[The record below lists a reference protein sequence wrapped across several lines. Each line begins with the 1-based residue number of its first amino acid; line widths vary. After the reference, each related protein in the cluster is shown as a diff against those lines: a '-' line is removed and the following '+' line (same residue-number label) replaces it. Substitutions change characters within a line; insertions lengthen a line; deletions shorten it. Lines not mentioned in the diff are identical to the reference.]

1 MTTDGSAPTDSV
13 GRLGELTRRYSRY
26 SASAGGLSS
35 VVGGA
40 LVLATYLI
48 GALTAPVS
56 LGARLALASA
66 PIVWI
71 VTKELLRRF
80 YYQRLGKVDEART
93 TADRRWHLGFTLFS
107 AVISAAVVAGVMAA
121 ARNDPATLADPG
133 VLGYLLFV
141 VAMPLLV
148 WLYMKTPLDFIAG
161 IFLITQ
167 AAVILAGGHY
177 ELGSQ
182 LQAPIAAVVL
192 ILYGLRQHLDFR
204 SLEREL
210 RGFDQIEP

>member
-1 MTTDGSAPTDSV
+1 MTTKGNTPTDFGS
-13 GRLGELTRRYSRY
+13 RLGELTRRYSRY

-35 VVGGA
+35 VLGGA
-40 LVLATYLI
+40 LVLATYFI
-48 GALTAPVS
+48 GALAAPAS
-56 LGARLALASA
+56 SGARLALASA

-71 VTKELLRRF
+71 VAKELLRRF
-80 YYQRLGKVDEART
+80 YYQRLGKVDEVRT
-93 TADRRWHLGFTLFS
+93 VAERRWHLVFTLFS
-107 AVISAAVVAGVMAA
+107 AVISAVVVAGVMAA
-121 ARNDPATLADPG
+121 ARNNPSTLADPG
-133 VLGYLLFV
+133 VVGYLLFV
-141 VAMPLLV
+141 AAMPLLV

-161 IFLITQ
+161 IFLIAQ

-204 SLEREL
+204 SLQREL
-210 RGFDQIEP
+210 RGLVRTAP